1 MEVIKTGLA
10 AAFGMSGQVFHTPFI
25 SSNPQFELSKIVEK

>member
-10 AAFGMSGQVFHTPFI
+10 AFGMDKYFMRL
-25 SSNPQFELSKIVEK
+25 SSAQIPNLNSQK